1 MARVLANWRFVA
13 PPAMT
18 QHQGATRVLNAAF
31 NDFLRLVRINA
42 QNIRRTYA
50 MAQVTLTKRY
60 SGSALGVTW
69 ALVKPMIFVAAYWF
83 AIAIGLRGSM
93 PMGDVPYILWL
104 VPGLMPWFFISDALT
119 TGGAAIRSNS
129 HFVTK
134 MVYPVATLPISEV
147 LSLYF
152 IHLMLMCITVAL
164 FVVSGFGL
172 SVYFLQVPYYLLCAL
187 AFAAVISMLLSALTA
202 ISRDVLQAVKSVTT
216 LMFWLTPILWSADN
230 LPSPAKEV
238 VMANPIT
245 YIVSGYRNAFVY
257 QRWFYQDWQYMLY
270 FWAVIAILALLA
282 SFIFTK
288 LEPEFADVL

>member
-1 MARVLANWRFVA
+1 ML
-13 PPAMT
+13 T
-18 QHQGATRVLNAAF
+18 AAF

-42 QNIRRTYA
+42 QNIGRTYA

-83 AIAIGLRGSM
+83 AIAIGLRGNM

-104 VPGLMPWFFISDALT
+104 VPGLMPWFFISDSLT
-119 TGGAAIRSNS
+119 IGGGAVRSNS

-164 FVVSGFGL
+164 FLVSGFGL
-172 SVYFLQVPYYLLCAL
+172 SVYFLQIPYYLLCAL

-230 LPSPAKEV
+230 LPSPAKQV
-238 VMANPIT
+238 VLANPIT
-245 YIVSGYRNAFVY
+245 YIVSGYRNVFVY
-257 QRWFYQDWQYMLY
+257 ERWFYQDWQYMLY
-270 FWAVIAILALLA
+270 FWGVVAILALLA